1 MKILYLINFA
11 GKAGTEKYVEN
22 LVRIFGAAGH
32 ECHFAYNIPGELSEK
47 MKAAN
52 IPSIRLNTGR
62 SGFLSASKALAD
74 YCRTN
79 KIDVIHAQYP
89 RENIIALMARSRYK
103 SVKVVYTNHL
113 TIHVGTK
120 WKILN
125 RIFTPKNHRIIAVCH
140 EGRDIMVSN
149 CVPADKISVIY
160 NGVEPDPNPESDRTV
175 LKELGI
181 PEESFVLCILARYA
195 PEKGLNFLLDSMKV
209 LQSLTKK
216 AFHLVICGDGELFE
230 SVKAKRDELGLTETV
245 IMTGYRTDV
254 PRILSASDLYLNSS
268 ECNEALSFAI
278 LEAMNAG
285 KPLVVTDVGG
295 NRDLA
300 ENEIVCGEVVNYGDT
315 TGFATAILRFIDDPD
330 YLEKMGVAASEKI
343 SKRFDLNTLARDVF
357 ETYK

>member
-1 MKILYLINFA
+1 MRILYLINFA

-32 ECHFAYNIPGELSEK
+32 ECHFAYNDPGELSEK
-47 MKAAN
+47 MEAASV
-52 IPSIRLNTGR
+52 PSIRLNTGR
-62 SGFLSASKALAD
+62 SGFFSAPKSLAD
-74 YCRTN
+74 YCRVN

-89 RENIIALMARSRYK
+89 RENIIALMAKSHYK
-103 SVKVVYTNHL
+103 SMKVVYTNHL
-113 TIHVGTK
+113 TIRVGAK
-120 WKILN
+120 WKLLN

-140 EGRDIMVSN
+140 EGRDIMISN
-149 CVPADKISVIY
+149 GVPADKISVIY
-160 NGVEPDPNPESDRTV
+160 NGVEPDPNPKSDKSV
-175 LKELGI
+175 LNELGI
-181 PEESFVLCILARYA
+181 PEDSFVLSILARYA

-209 LQSLTKK
+209 LKTMTKK
-216 AFHLVICGDGELFE
+216 RFHLIICGDGELFE
-230 SVKAKRDELGLTETV
+230 SVKSRRDELGLTDTV

-300 ENEIVCGEVVNYGDT
+300 ENKIVCGEVVNYGDT
-315 TGFATAILRFIDDPD
+315 SGFASAVLRFIDDSD
-330 YLEKMGVAASEKI
+330 YLEKMGTAASEKI
-343 SKRFDLNTLARDVF
+343 SKRFDLNTLAWDVF